1 MLIQQFSI
9 FFKKNPN
16 ESKYNLMCN
25 YLVKGF
31 RVFDGIFT
39 TIRIKKLMSD
49 IRYGKKAR
57 FLAKK

>member
-1 MLIQQFSI
+1 MLIQQFNI

-16 ESKYNLMCN
+16 ESKYNLMSN

-39 TIRIKKLMSD
+39 TIRIRKLMSD
-49 IRYGKKAR
+49 IRYGKKTR